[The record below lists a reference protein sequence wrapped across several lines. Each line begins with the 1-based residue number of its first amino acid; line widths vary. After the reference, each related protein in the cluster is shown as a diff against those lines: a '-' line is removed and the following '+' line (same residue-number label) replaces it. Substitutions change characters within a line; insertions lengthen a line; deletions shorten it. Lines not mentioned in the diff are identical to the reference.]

1 MDRFQNHF
9 YRILHQKTSSDMGLH
24 FNSGGHQGL
33 HDVEITILDFIHC
46 SPNFTRAQKLRN
58 TIERNWMFK
67 LRTQVPF
74 GMNLI
79 DAPIY

>member
-9 YRILHQKTSSDMGLH
+9 YQIQYQKTDSDMGLH
-24 FNSGGHQGL
+24 FNSSGHRGL
-33 HDVEITILDFIHC
+33 ADVEIMILDFIHC
-46 SPNFTRAQKLRN
+46 SPNSTSAQKLRN
-58 TIERNWMFK
+58 TIEWNWMFK